1 MVIHYY
7 RRFWMS
13 FLHQIRMALPK
24 FSCNEQTQD
33 LLLWKALSILGEGT
47 SEGRKKSLTLSLW
60 PPNQKPQFKDES

>member
-1 MVIHYY
+1 
-7 RRFWMS
+7 MS

-24 FSCNEQTQD
+24 FSCSEQTQD
-33 LLLWKALSILGEGT
+33 LLPWKVLSILGKGT